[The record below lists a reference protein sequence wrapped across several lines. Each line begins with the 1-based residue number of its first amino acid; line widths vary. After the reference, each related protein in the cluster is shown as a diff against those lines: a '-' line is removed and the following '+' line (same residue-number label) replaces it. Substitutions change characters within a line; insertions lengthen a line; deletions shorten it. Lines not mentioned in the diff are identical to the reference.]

1 MLSGGQNVAYLLTAR
16 SMVLSK
22 ARKLHQQQV
31 SLGIVAPHIT
41 KTQTQYYYRCREC
54 GALTSC
60 PEAHTC
66 WAGGHPVVTKPSEV
80 RRKQ

>member
-1 MLSGGQNVAYLLTAR
+1 MLSGGQYVAYLLTAR

-31 SLGIVAPHIT
+31 SMGIVAPHLS
-41 KTQTQYYYRCREC
+41 KPYMQHYFRCRKC
-54 GALTSC
+54 GALTTS

-66 WAGGHPVVTKPSEV
+66 WAGGHPVARRPSEL